1 MKDLVNNLFRFFNS
15 GSTNDYSFRLTQ
27 LKRLRIVLKE
37 YENELILALQKDLNK
52 PYTEAYAS
60 EIDFVYSEISY
71 MERHLKRFIKPQ
83 KVSSPL
89 KLFYSKSYIYSVPL
103 GVVLIIAPWN
113 YPVQLLLSPL
123 IGAIAGGNCIVLKP
137 SEFTPTVSLVL
148 KKVIDKSFDPNYII
162 LIEGDGAHVVPE
174 LIKQNDFNHVFF
186 TGSTIVGR
194 EIAKECSNKLIPY
207 TLELGGKSP
216 AIIDSNV
223 DLKVACKRIAW
234 AKFYNSG
241 QTCIAPD
248 YILVDQ
254 KIKDDFIKELKL
266 IVDQFYANTNYA
278 RIINKKR
285 FSTLVNYIKD
295 SKVIYGGKYNEEN
308 LYIEPTLV
316 DSPSIENAIMH
327 DEIFGPILPIIG
339 YSSIEEMQD
348 IISKNQS
355 PLALYVFSKNKVFA
369 NKIIND
375 ISFGGGGVNIALLHI
390 INSNLPFGGVGNSG
404 QGSYHGKYSFDT
416 FTHKKSIVK
425 MSTCLDAFFKYP
437 PYTKFK
443 SFLLKMM

>member
-1 MKDLVNNLFRFFNS
+1 MNDQVNNLFRFFNS

-27 LKRLRIVLKE
+27 LQKLRIVLKN

-52 PYTEAYAS
+52 PYIEAYAS

-71 MERHLKRFIKPQ
+71 MERHLKRLMKPQ

-89 KLFYSKSYIYSVPL
+89 KLFYSKSYIYPAPL

-137 SEFTPTVSLVL
+137 SELTPTVSLVL

-162 LIEGDGAHVVPE
+162 LIEGDGAHVVPQ
-174 LIKQNDFNHVFF
+174 LIKLNDFNHVFF

-216 AIIDSNV
+216 AVIDSNV

-248 YILVDQ
+248 YILVDE

-266 IVDQFYANTNYA
+266 IINKFYVNTNYA

-285 FSTLVNYIKD
+285 FSTLVNYIND
-295 SKVIYGGKYNEEN
+295 SKVIYGGKYNEET

-316 DSPSIENAIMH
+316 DSPSMDNAIMH

-339 YSSIEEMQD
+339 YSNIEEIQN

-355 PLALYVFSKNKVFA
+355 PLALYVFSKNKAFA
-369 NKIIND
+369 TKIINN
-375 ISFGGGGVNIALLHI
+375 ISFGGGGVNI
-390 INSNLPFGGVGNSG
+390 SG

-425 MSTCLDAFFKYP
+425 MSTFFDAFFKYP

-443 SFLLKMM
+443 FFLLKMM